1 MPVDY
6 LPVMLSVDHPHPE
19 IEAWVAARFAALNK
33 KKVLVVGR
41 ADLPK
46 EALLGHPTYAK
57 AWLWDVVPEDVQ
69 RILFLDFDVV
79 PLRPLPEIPDASFV
93 AVPDAQWYVDRMRS
107 MYPFIAKT
115 RHVFNAGFFVA
126 RRDTRS
132 VFEQLKSF
140 TVTLGCENPYKESY
154 EQTPLNHLVQSSFEV
169 HWLPRTFHCL
179 AHTNYAEVSD
189 AYMLHFAGIPGNA
202 RWTLMQLL
210 RSILGTRPIQDGR

>member
-126 RRDTRS
+126 HRDTRRC
-132 VFEQLKSF
+132 FDQLKSF
-140 TVTLGCENPYKESY
+140 LVTLGYENPYGTAY
-154 EQTPLNHLVQSSFEV
+154 EQTLLNFLIQSSFDV
-169 HWLPRTFHCL
+169 HWLPHTFHCL
-179 AHTNYAEVSD
+179 AHSNYTEVPD
-189 AYMLHFAGIPGNA
+189 AYLWHLTGVPGEA
-202 RWTLMQLL
+202 RWVTMRLL
-210 RSILGTRPIQDGR
+210 QSILGIQPIQDRR